1 MIIMQ
6 LDKNI
11 NYIVSGLERS
21 GTSMLMQI
29 LNEGG
34 VPTFFDNQR
43 KADKNN
49 PKGYYEIDGGK
60 IINRLIENRFTFNQK
75 KGRFIKIT
83 AYGLR
88 FLPEGNYKI
97 IYTER
102 NIDEVLDSMEDM
114 MGEKDRDREKTKKAF
129 LKLNSAVKD
138 MISKRDDIS
147 VCFVNYNEILSKPE
161 ENIKKIVDFL
171 EVSCLDLE
179 KMIAVVDRNL
189 YRKRR

>member
-1 MIIMQ
+1 MQ
-6 LDKNI
+6 LNKDI

-34 VPTFFDNQR
+34 VPTFFDNRR

-49 PKGYYEIDGGK
+49 PKGYFEIDGGK
-60 IINRLIENRFTFNQK
+60 IINRIIEKRFTFNEQ

-102 NIDEVLDSMEDM
+102 NIEEVLDSMEDM
-114 MGEKDRDREKTKKAF
+114 MGEKDKYRDKTKKAF
-129 LKLNSAVKD
+129 LKLNSSVKE
-138 MISKRDDIS
+138 MISNRDDIS
-147 VCFVNYNEILSKPE
+147 VCHVNYNEILSKPK

-171 EVSCLDLE
+171 DVPNLDFK
-179 KMIAVVDRNL
+179 KMIEVVDRKL